1 MTDFEPIAVVGMAG
15 VFPDAADLDAFWT
28 LIRDRRSAAA
38 PAPPDRWIIPPASVV
53 QSEPAPDKA
62 FSDRACLVRDFT
74 FDPSGFALDADL
86 LRPLDPLYHLTLH
99 AGRAAVSGCRM
110 ALVDPSRVAVTLA
123 AIALPTDASSR
134 LTREL
139 FGRAFAE
146 RLFGPGTEG
155 TPNFSLADKLSARV
169 TSLPAALLARALGF
183 GGGSMTLDAACAS
196 SLYAVKLACDAL
208 RSGRADAVVAGGV
221 SRPECLYTQIGFS
234 QLRALS
240 PSGRCAPFDA
250 RADGL
255 VVGEGAGILVLKRL
269 SDALAHGDAVHGIV
283 RAVGLSNDMRGNLL
297 SPEAD
302 GQVRAMRAAYAAA
315 GWTPDQVD
323 HVECHG
329 TGTPVGDGIEL
340 KSLHQIREGT
350 PGELGGTPIGS
361 VKSNVGHLLTGAGA
375 AGLIKT
381 LLAMRRQTLPPSA
394 NFQQAAENSPLR
406 SGPFRVQTEAA
417 PWETPS
423 DRPRR
428 AAVSAFGFGGIN
440 AHLLVEEFQEPIC
453 LPAKRK
459 RVPASPPEPVAIVG
473 MDVRVGTLDGIREFQ
488 EALFNGRPA
497 FVPRPPE
504 RWHGADGLAGRV
516 LDGAGMDSSEHFGE
530 LGAPNPPKSPYA
542 KIKLSRANH
551 GAYREAVSIR
561 PGEFGVPPREI
572 PDILPQQLLILQAAS
587 GALKDAG
594 ISGREPRPKAGV
606 IVGMDFDPEA
616 CGFHLRWSLENRIAE
631 WLERTGTEDTADG
644 EWLSALR
651 DACGPPLTAT
661 RTLGAL
667 GGVVASRVA
676 REFRLGGPSY
686 TVSAEAAGGLRALE
700 IAVRSLQARETDLYI
715 AGAVDLA
722 GDLRNVAATGLRE
735 FGTGDGVQ
743 PFDRSANGHL
753 PGDGAAALV
762 LKRLSDAKA
771 DGDRI
776 YAVVRGLGFAGGDDI
791 ASSAPDA
798 NVYARSL
805 TNALRDAAAAPETV
819 GLVAAHGGGEAAQDR
834 SEADA
839 IREVLGDGR
848 EAKVALTSAAAIAGS
863 SGAAGGMISVAS
875 AALCL

>member
-1 MTDFEPIAVVGMAG
+1 VRHGLKPNPMTDFEPIAVVGMAG

-28 LIRDRRSAAA
+28 LIRDRRSASA
-38 PAPPDRWIIPPASVV
+38 PTPPDRWIIPPASAV
-53 QSEPAPDKA
+53 QSAPAPDKA
-62 FSDRACLVRDFT
+62 FSDRACLVKDFS
-74 FDPSGFALDADL
+74 FDPSGFALDAEL

-99 AGRAAVSGCRM
+99 AGRAAVFGCRM
-110 ALVDPSRVAVTLA
+110 ESVDPSRVAVTLA

-155 TPNFSLADKLSARV
+155 TPDFSLADKLSARV
-169 TSLPAALLARALGF
+169 TSLPAALLARAFGF

-250 RADGL
+250 GADGL

-269 SDALAHGDAVHGIV
+269 SDALAHGDAIHGII
-283 RAVGLSNDMRGNLL
+283 RAAGLSNDMRGNLL
-297 SPEAD
+297 SPEVD

-350 PGELGGTPIGS
+350 PGKPGGTPIGS

-381 LLAMRRQTLPPSA
+381 LLAMRHQTLPPSA
-394 NFQQAAENSPLR
+394 NFREPAADSLLR

-417 PWETPS
+417 PWDAPS

-440 AHLLVEEFQEPIC
+440 AHLLVEEFREPIRA
-453 LPAKRK
+453 PARRN
-459 RVPASPPEPVAIVG
+459 RVSVPPPEPIAIVG
-473 MDVRVGTLDGIREFQ
+473 IDVRVGPLDGVKEFQ

-504 RWHGADGLAGRV
+504 RWHGADDMAGRV
-516 LDGAGMDSSEHFGE
+516 LAGDGAK
-530 LGAPNPPKSPYA
+530 NPPKSPFG
-542 KIKLSRANH
+542 KGGLSDDSPPFSKGGPGGISSPGTEEPFSPPKDVPEENSPPENPPKSPFRKGGLHDSPPFSKGGPGGISSPGTEEPFSPPKDVPEENSPPENPPKSPFKKGGLHESPPFSKGGPGGISSNLAHH

-572 PDILPQQLLILQAAS
+572 PDILPQQLLMLQAA
-587 GALKDAG
+587 GAALKDAG
-594 ISGREPRPKAGV
+594 ISGREPRPNAGV

-616 CGFHLRWSLENRIAE
+616 CGFHLRWSLENRLDE
-631 WLERTGTEDTADG
+631 WQIG
-644 EWLSALR
+644 
-651 DACGPPLTAT
+651 
-661 RTLGAL
+661 
-667 GGVVASRVA
+667 
-676 REFRLGGPSY
+676 
-686 TVSAEAAGGLRALE
+686 RAH
-700 IAVRSLQARETDLYI
+700 V
-715 AGAVDLA
+715 
-722 GDLRNVAATGLRE
+722 
-735 FGTGDGVQ
+735 
-743 PFDRSANGHL
+743 
-753 PGDGAAALV
+753 
-762 LKRLSDAKA
+762 
-771 DGDRI
+771 
-776 YAVVRGLGFAGGDDI
+776 
-791 ASSAPDA
+791 
-798 NVYARSL
+798 
-805 TNALRDAAAAPETV
+805 
-819 GLVAAHGGGEAAQDR
+819 
-834 SEADA
+834 
-839 IREVLGDGR
+839 
-848 EAKVALTSAAAIAGS
+848 
-863 SGAAGGMISVAS
+863 
-875 AALCL
+875 